1 LAYPATEA
9 LPSQHPADA
18 VFALLSQTEADFVQP
33 EADAVFA
40 AADFEQLD
48 DDAVFAVADFEQL
61 DDDAVFAA
69 ADFEQLDDDA
79 VFAAADFEQLDDD
92 AVFAFVQLDV
102 ACAFF
107 PSFAALSQAMA
118 LPALLKATTAS
129 AIAAT
134 NAIAAMVVL
143 LVIGPPSQLEDQ
155 KL

>member
-33 EADAVFA
+33 EA
-40 AADFEQLD
+40 
-48 DDAVFAVADFEQL
+48 
-61 DDDAVFAA
+61 DAVFAA